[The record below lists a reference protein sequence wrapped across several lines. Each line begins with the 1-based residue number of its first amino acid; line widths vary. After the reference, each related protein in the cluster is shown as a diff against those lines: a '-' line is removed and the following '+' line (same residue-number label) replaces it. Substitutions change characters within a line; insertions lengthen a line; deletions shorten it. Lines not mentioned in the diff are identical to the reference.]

1 MAKFFDTPWNR
12 SCPDGHPSAP
22 STSAGDDSGVLDMT
36 LGLNPISTVGNFAN
50 GVIGTGG
57 QVAQQAA
64 GALTQVKQ
72 EGAITDSAGPSKA
85 ENAQN
90 AATEKADASQARLI
104 AMQTDADIRKQTNDV
119 LSAIRSGKEDS
130 ANKAIS
136 AEAQNAKGISY

>member
-1 MAKFFDTPWNR
+1 MPV
-12 SCPDGHPSAP
+12 G
-22 STSAGDDSGVLDMT
+22 M
-36 LGLNPISTVGNFAN
+36 NPISMIGNL
-50 GVIGTGG
+50 T
-57 QVAQQAA
+57 QQAA
-64 GALTQVKQ
+64 GALTSVKQ
-72 EGAITDSAGPSKA
+72 ESSITDSAAPSKA
-85 ENAQN
+85 EAAQN

>member
-1 MAKFFDTPWNR
+1 
-12 SCPDGHPSAP
+12 
-22 STSAGDDSGVLDMT
+22 MT
-36 LGLNPISTVGNFAN
+36 LGLNPISMVGNLAN

>member
-1 MAKFFDTPWNR
+1 MA
-12 SCPDGHPSAP
+12 GI
-22 STSAGDDSGVLDMT
+22 
-36 LGLNPISTVGNFAN
+36 NPISMAGNFAN
-50 GVIGTGG
+50 SLINGGG
-57 QVAQQAA
+57 QAAQQAA
-64 GALTQVKQ
+64 SAVTNFKQ
-72 EGAITDSAGPSKA
+72 ESNITDAAGPSKA
-85 ENAQN
+85 EAAQS

>member
-1 MAKFFDTPWNR
+1 MA
-12 SCPDGHPSAP
+12 GI
-22 STSAGDDSGVLDMT
+22 
-36 LGLNPISTVGNFAN
+36 NPISMVGGFAN
-50 GVIGTGG
+50 SVIGGGG
-57 QVAQQAA
+57 QAVQQAA
-64 GALTQVKQ
+64 SAATQIKT
-72 EGAITDSAGPSKA
+72 EGNIADSAAPSKA
-85 ENAQN
+85 ENAQS

>member
-1 MAKFFDTPWNR
+1 MA
-12 SCPDGHPSAP
+12 G
-22 STSAGDDSGVLDMT
+22 M
-36 LGLNPISTVGNFAN
+36 NPISMAGNFASSLIS
-50 GVIGTGG
+50 GGG
-57 QVAQQAA
+57 QAAQQAA
-64 GALTQVKQ
+64 SAVTNLQQ
-72 EGAITDSAGPSKA
+72 ESNITDSAGPSKA
-85 ENAQN
+85 EQAQS

>member
-1 MAKFFDTPWNR
+1 M
-12 SCPDGHPSAP
+12 
-22 STSAGDDSGVLDMT
+22 
-36 LGLNPISTVGNFAN
+36 NPISMVGNFAN
-50 GVIGTGG
+50 SAIGAGG

-64 GALTQVKQ
+64 SAVTQVKQ
-72 EGAITDSAGPSKA
+72 ESNITDAAGPSKA
-85 ENAQN
+85 EAAQS

>member
-1 MAKFFDTPWNR
+1 MP
-12 SCPDGHPSAP
+12 
-22 STSAGDDSGVLDMT
+22 GV
-36 LGLNPISTVGNFAN
+36 NPISMAGNFAN
-50 GVIGTGG
+50 SLINGGG
-57 QVAQQAA
+57 QAAQQAA
-64 GALTQVKQ
+64 SAVTNFKQ
-72 EGAITDSAGPSKA
+72 ESSITDSAAPSKA
-85 ENAQN
+85 ETAQN

>member
-1 MAKFFDTPWNR
+1 M
-12 SCPDGHPSAP
+12 
-22 STSAGDDSGVLDMT
+22 
-36 LGLNPISTVGNFAN
+36 NPISMVGNFAN
-50 GVIGTGG
+50 SAIGAGG

-64 GALTQVKQ
+64 SAVTQVKQ
-72 EGAITDSAGPSKA
+72 ESNITDAAGPSKA
-85 ENAQN
+85 EAAQS

-104 AMQTDADIRKQTNDV
+104 AMQTEADIRKQTNDV